1 MDQVVLDETM
11 CRFVTISRFNTLTGY
26 TEDAV
31 RAKIARGQWLMDV
44 MWRKAPDGRI
54 LMDMQ
59 AFERWVLGEL
69 IVHTPPRARKA

>member
-1 MDQVVLDETM
+1 MKRIPYGEDVSL
-11 CRFVTISRFNTLTGY
+11 CRFVTIPRFYILTGY

-31 RAKIARGQWLMDV
+31 RGKITRGQWLQDV

-59 AFERWVLGEL
+59 AFERWVLGD
-69 IVHTPPRARKA
+69 R